1 MSNKIV
7 PADLIRFFD
16 EVSTAKLGEWIESPL
31 LQYFPNLD
39 LFFSMYEWYHANIST
54 VFFTEMDGFILK
66 FKPNRC
72 SCWYVENQWGIEA
85 ESDLKFINDLTKFIN
100 QINDLCRE

>member
-16 EVSTAKLGEWIESPL
+16 EISTAKLGEWIESPL
-31 LQYFPNLD
+31 LQYFPNIN

-54 VFFTEMDGFILK
+54 VFLTEMDGFILK
-66 FKPNRC
+66 FGMGT
-72 SCWYVENQWGIEA
+72 CWYVENEWGIDVQG
-85 ESDLKFINDLTKFIN
+85 DLEFLNKLNWFINKIN
-100 QINDLCRE
+100 EICGN